1 MVHLLK
7 LLQRVESWCATS
19 IFLKPMTFLI
29 FNGSFFFFFLIFN
42 YPVFISNIHLIS
54 HIQFYSFTFTFTLPT
69 FSDFH
74 LPRVTISWWRFLSN
88 RNQSYWFEGSSIFHQ
103 RSSCFGFNL
112 SLHFLSWL
120 CLMKQSILSKFD
132 GSNVLLC
139 SDIFRVNWRALVF
152 GSFKTSLWHFKKD
165 RLIMRWPIK

>member
-1 MVHLLK
+1 M
-7 LLQRVESWCATS
+7 CYIN
-19 IFLKPMTFLI
+19 IFKTNDFFDIQWLI
-29 FNGSFFFFFLIFN
+29 FFFFFLIFN

-54 HIQFYSFTFTFTLPT
+54 HIQFYSFTFSFTLPI
-69 FSDFH
+69 FPDFH
-74 LPRVTISWWRFLSN
+74 LPRVTIWWWRFLSY
-88 RNQSYWFEGSSIFHQ
+88 RN
-103 RSSCFGFNL
+103 GFNL

-165 RLIMRWPIK
+165 RLIMRWPIT